1 MTSVC
6 LRSSAFRFLVVL
18 FLPSLAAAQGRPA
31 AIELRPGLVL
41 TQSGRIKPGVY
52 YLPAPT
58 STDSAVITVRG
69 ENIELDF
76 TGVTIQGTRVPAD
89 PDRGQGVAIR
99 IEGGRHIE
107 IRNARIAGYKIGILA
122 RDVRGLRLIGN
133 DASNNWK
140 PRLYSVIEHESLV
153 DWLSYHQN
161 DKDEWYRYGAAIY
174 LSGVR
179 GGEIRGNTAVR
190 GMNGLLMTRSDS
202 LRVQDNNFSFNSGLG
217 IGLYRSSDNLIANN
231 RLEFNVRGYSHGFYR
246 RGQDSAALLLYEQ
259 SNRNMVAWNAAT
271 HGGDGL
277 FLWAGQTTMDS
288 GAGGANDNVFFAN
301 DFSWAPTNAMEATFS
316 RNNFWANRAVGSEY
330 GLWGGYSFGS
340 WVVGNCFGRNRFGV
354 AIEHGQD
361 NVILANR
368 FDGDS
373 VAIRLWA
380 DSIQPSDWGYPKHR
394 DTRSRDYE
402 IQENKFAGNRI
413 TVQAANTSGLK
424 VSANDSV
431 GTAGTR
437 CEAGKMPSGFNT
449 PKTSK
454 ALLTSRLPPNSFANR
469 DRSTIIVDEWGPYDW
484 KTPKLWPLDSVRSVP
499 LRLRVLGPPGAW
511 RLTARAGIERVDR
524 TAGRMGDTI
533 TVWPAAGP
541 GADWSI
547 ALERQGTRSSF
558 SHFEPAQQWDA
569 VFFKWADT
577 TQLGGGA
584 EAFSRLAQ
592 EAPVLRKPLS
602 RLDYQW
608 YRPRLPELPIEKW
621 GLEATT
627 TVDLGPGSYTLR
639 SISDD
644 GIRVWVDGKLV
655 IERWSTHES
664 TLDEAPLAGGRH
676 ELRVQYYQNGGWTE
690 LRVEIVKSPPPSRG

>member
-1 MTSVC
+1 M
-6 LRSSAFRFLVVL
+6 
-18 FLPSLAAAQGRPA
+18 
-31 AIELRPGLVL
+31 
-41 TQSGRIKPGVY
+41 
-52 YLPAPT
+52 
-58 STDSAVITVRG
+58 DSAVITVRG
-69 ENIELDF
+69 DNIELDF
-76 TGVTIQGTRVPAD
+76 TGVTIEGAPATAD
-89 PDRGQGVAIR
+89 PDQGQGVAIR
-99 IEGGRHIE
+99 IEGGTDVE
-107 IRNARIAGYKIGILA
+107 IRNARIRGYKIGILA

-133 DASNNWK
+133 DASHNWK
-140 PRLYSVIEHESLV
+140 PRLYSLLEHESLL

-161 DKDEWYRYGAAIY
+161 DKDEWYRYGAAFY

-179 GGEIRGNTAVR
+179 GGEIRNNRVEQ
-190 GMNGLLMTRSDS
+190 GMNGLLITRSDL
-202 LRVQDNNFSFNSGLG
+202 LRIVGNNFSFNSGLG

-231 RLEFNVRGYSHGFYR
+231 TLIFNVRGYSHGFYR
-246 RGQDSAALLLYEQ
+246 RGQDSAALLIYEQ
-259 SNRNMVAWNAAT
+259 SNRNIVAWNAAT

-288 GAGGANDNVFFAN
+288 GQGGANDNEFYAN

-402 IQENKFAGNRI
+402 IQENKFAGNRL

-424 VSANDSV
+424 LSANDSA
-431 GTAGTR
+431 GTAGSG
-437 CEAGKMPSGFNT
+437 CAAGKMPAGFKI
-449 PKTSK
+449 PKISK
-454 ALLTSRLPPNSFANR
+454 ALLTSRLPLNPFANR

-484 KTPKLWPLDSVRSVP
+484 KSPKIWPLDSLRSVP
-499 LRLRVLGPPGAW
+499 VRLRVLGPSGAW
-511 RLTARAGIERVDR
+511 RLAARAGIERVDR

-541 GADWSI
+541 GADWNL
-547 ALERQGTRSSF
+547 ALERQGTRFSF
-558 SHFEPAQQWDA
+558 SRFEPAQQWDA

-577 TQLGGGA
+577 TQLAGGA

-592 EAPVLRKPLS
+592 EAPVLRKPLP

-608 YRPRLPELPIEKW
+608 YRPRVPELPIEKW

-627 TVDLGPGSYTLR
+627 TVELGPGRYTLR
-639 SISDD
+639 TISDD

-664 TLDEAPLAGGRH
+664 TLDESPLTEGRH
-676 ELRVQYYQNGGWTE
+676 DLKVQYYQNGGWTE
-690 LRVEIVKSPPPSRG
+690 LRVEIVRSP